1 MQRIEKAS
9 DTIDIIKEHEFVFQ
23 KKYGQNFLIDNH
35 VLDKIINAA
44 DISDEDLVIEIG
56 PGIGTLSQRIAE
68 KAYKLITIEIDKKLI
83 PILKK
88 TLAAYENVV
97 LINEDVLKVDIAE
110 LIEKETAAKRVK
122 VVANLPYYITTPI
135 IMDLLEKRLRLSS
148 ITVMV
153 QKEVASRLIADENS
167 KDYGAISLAVAYYT
181 KPGLVANVPPHSF
194 MPRPNVS
201 SAVVQLELH
210 KEKIYKPK
218 NEELTFAL
226 IRAAFNQRRKTL
238 INSLNNA
245 ANIHFP
251 KEKLLECILKL
262 GFDEKIRGE
271 KLSLGDFVA
280 LSDSLEEI

>member
-1 MQRIEKAS
+1 MQRIEKVS

-44 DISDEDLVIEIG
+44 DISDEDVVIEIG

-68 KAYKLITIEIDKKLI
+68 KAYKLIAIEIDKRLI
-83 PILKK
+83 PILEQ
-88 TLAAYENVV
+88 TLKAYNNVL

-110 LIEKETAAKRVK
+110 LIEKEAVGKNVK

-135 IMDLLEKRLRLSS
+135 IMDLLEKKLRLSS
-148 ITVMV
+148 ITIMI

-167 KDYGAISLAVAYYT
+167 KDYGAISLAIAYYT
-181 KPGLVANVPPHSF
+181 KPRLVANVPPHSF

-245 ANIHFP
+245 PSIHFP
-251 KEKLLECILKL
+251 KEKLLECISKL